1 MSTNGKGRSSGS
13 SLPTVTTAPAASTLP
28 SSPLLLREMSAPSLF
43 RNPAIWGVA
52 FLAIACAATAT
63 FLPLLNGLSPL
74 FYDPED
80 LPRSERDPRVHFE
93 AGANFC
99 AAEVA
104 ALLPRAIQHVEA
116 MQGRPFARDP
126 VVAVYSSPALFAK
139 ANGFGHPNVA
149 GASQWGRITLS
160 PRLCTTERPR
170 LAAVLTHE
178 LSHAHLLSWRS
189 WYVFERPPSWF
200 SEGLAVMVSGGGGA
214 EGVDEEAAAQALL
227 RGYAIAI
234 QHKGRWLDFAAIPFR
249 IEPLVPSIPR
259 QRLAYRQAAM
269 FVNWLLARRP
279 SAFYQLLHEIES
291 GKPFSAAFL
300 KSYGLPPESQWQD
313 FVSGLAQR
321 TL

>member
-1 MSTNGKGRSSGS
+1 MSSRW
-13 SLPTVTTAPAASTLP
+13 
-28 SSPLLLREMSAPSLF
+28 LF
-43 RNPAIWGVA
+43 RNPAIWSVA
-52 FLAIACAATAT
+52 FPVIACAATAT
-63 FLPLLNGLSPL
+63 FPPLHNGLSPL

-80 LPRSERDPRVHFE
+80 LPTSERDLRVHFE
-93 AGANFC
+93 AGANSC

-104 ALLPRAIQHVEA
+104 AFLPRAIQHVEA

-126 VVAVYSSPALFAK
+126 VIAVYSSPALFAK

-149 GASQWGRITLS
+149 GASQWGRVTLS

-170 LAAVLTHE
+170 LAAILTHE

-200 SEGLAVMVSGGGGA
+200 TEGLAVMVSGGGGA
-214 EGVDEEAAAQALL
+214 EGVNEETAKRALL
-227 RGYAIAI
+227 QGYAIAI
-234 QHKGRWLDFAAIPFR
+234 ENKGRWLDFAAIPFR
-249 IEPLVPSIPR
+249 IEPLEPSIPR

-279 SAFYQLLHEIES
+279 SAFYQLLQEIET
-291 GKPFSAAFL
+291 GKAFSAAFL
-300 KSYGLPPESQWQD
+300 KSYGSAPESQWQD
-313 FVSGLAQR
+313 FISGLARQ